1 MGLLSRNQ
9 LEALGFKSLG
19 ENIKISDKASIYG
32 ASNITLGDNIRI
44 DDFCVISS
52 GAGGIFIGNHIHI
65 AIYSSII
72 GQGKVTLSDF
82 SNISSRVS
90 IYSSNDDY
98 SGSALTSPVVSPRFT
113 NVMNGEVYLGKHVIV
128 GSGSI
133 ILPNSII
140 NEGVAIGALSMV
152 KGELEPFTIYAG
164 NPLRKIRERKRIL
177 LSLEKEFL
185 EEYKQQ

>member
-1 MGLLSRNQ
+1 MGFLSREQ
-9 LEALGFKSLG
+9 LEALGFRSLG

-52 GAGGIFIGNHIHI
+52 GAGGFFIGSHIHI

-98 SGSALTSPVVSPRFT
+98 SGAALTSPVVDPRFA
-113 NVMNGEVYLGKHVIV
+113 NVMHGEVYLGKHVIV

-164 NPLRKIRERKRIL
+164 SPLRKIKKRKKSL
-177 LSLEKEFL
+177 LNLEKEFL
-185 EEYKQQ
+185 KQYNQ